1 MYLLIITIEYSFL
14 LIYNYYTN
22 YERGAKM
29 SAKEQ
34 VLNLLKE
41 KNEPMKSGQISEE
54 LNLDKKEVD
63 KAIKALKDEGAI
75 ISPKRCFYSC
85 S

>member
-1 MYLLIITIEYSFL
+1 
-14 LIYNYYTN
+14 
-22 YERGAKM
+22 M